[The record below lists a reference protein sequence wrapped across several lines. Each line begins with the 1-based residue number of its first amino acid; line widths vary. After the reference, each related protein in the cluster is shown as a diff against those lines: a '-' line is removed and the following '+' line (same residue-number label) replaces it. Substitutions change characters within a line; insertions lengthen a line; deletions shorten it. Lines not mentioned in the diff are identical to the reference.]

1 MKNSSDVS
9 QPTALAQVQAPRTRS
24 QPDRCRTSNGHSGLE
39 PVTRHSLPSDQRIV
53 ALTSLFSLLAND
65 IRLKLLLALYDRDQI
80 AAQPRELCVCDLA
93 TLAGAS
99 ESMTSHQLRLLR
111 DAGLVTFRRDGK
123 FARYAIRDGPQ
134 AHLLG
139 DALEYTSN
147 R

>member
-9 QPTALAQVQAPRTRS
+9 RPPVLPQVQRRRVQR
-24 QPDRCRTSNGHSGLE
+24 QPDRCLPTTSHRLSG
-39 PVTRHSLPSDQRIV
+39 PTDRHRLPTHATIE
-53 ALTSLFSLLAND
+53 ALTRLFSLLANE
-65 IRLKLLLALYDRDQI
+65 IRLKLLLALYDRDQT

-93 TLAGAS
+93 ALAGAS

-111 DAGLVTFRRDGK
+111 DAGLVAFRRDGK
-123 FARYAIRDGPQ
+123 FARYALRDGPQ